1 MPKHK
6 AELIPVMENIY
17 KADKRFKAEAKQK
30 RLAAG
35 IQLSLPLD
43 I

>member
-6 AELIPVMENIY
+6 AELILVIENVY
-17 KADKRFKAEAKQK
+17 KADKRLKAEAKQK

-35 IQLSLPLD
+35 IQLSAF
-43 I
+43 